1 MIYMKIII
9 KIVKRLVFAL
19 ALLYSFNIIMNPVD
33 LFIPINVYTIGTIA
47 ILAFPGLFLLVAL
60 KVI

>member
-9 KIVKRLVFAL
+9 NIVKRLVFAL
-19 ALLYSFNIIMNPVD
+19 ALLYSFNIIMNPID
-33 LFIPINVYTIGTIA
+33 LFIPINIYTISA
-47 ILAFPGLFLLVAL
+47 IGILGFPGLFLAVAL